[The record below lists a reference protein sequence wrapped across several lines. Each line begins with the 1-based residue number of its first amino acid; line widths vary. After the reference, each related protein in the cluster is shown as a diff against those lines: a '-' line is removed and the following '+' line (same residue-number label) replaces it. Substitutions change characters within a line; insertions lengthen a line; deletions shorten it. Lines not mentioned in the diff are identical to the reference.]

1 VKPKRRGV
9 WAAAAAAIV
18 CFGAVACGNGVSGHT
33 YQGAGGLVQIQFQSG
48 GKAISTVGAMIDNCT
63 YTVNNKT
70 IALTCDNITTN
81 LTINSDGSLSG
92 PPDGMLAK
100 MTRVK

>member
-1 VKPKRRGV
+1 MRAKRKSV
-9 WAAAAAAIV
+9 LAAVAAAIV

-33 YQGAGGLVQIQFQSG
+33 FQGPGGLVQVQFQSG
-48 GKAISTVGAMIDNCT
+48 GKAIATMGAMTDNCT
-63 YTVNNKT
+63 YTVNDKT
-70 IALTCDNITTN
+70 VALTCENITTD

-92 PPDGMLAK
+92 PPDGMMSK

>member
-1 VKPKRRGV
+1 MLNRR
-9 WAAAAAAIV
+9 ALV
-18 CFGAVACGNGVSGHT
+18 CGIGDRDFHLQD
-33 YQGAGGLVQIQFQSG
+33 QGAGGLVQIQFQSG

-92 PPDGMLAK
+92 PPDGMLAR